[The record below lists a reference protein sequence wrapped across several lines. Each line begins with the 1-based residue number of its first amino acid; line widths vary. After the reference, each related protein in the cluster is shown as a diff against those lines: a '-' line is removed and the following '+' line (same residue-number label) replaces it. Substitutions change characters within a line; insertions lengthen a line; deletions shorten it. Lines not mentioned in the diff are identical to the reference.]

1 MKTNM
6 KVLALASLLLPALCI
21 VDSETATAQ
30 TPRRVIVI
38 PRTPP
43 MHQQPIE
50 QVWVPGHYVQR
61 GRDRIWIDGHYQTAT
76 PQYATYSKPDRY
88 KTWNPGYWR
97 ATPRGRVWVEGYWS
111 Y

>member
-6 KVLALASLLLPALCI
+6 KVLALASLLVPALCA
-21 VDSETATAQ
+21 VDSTTATAQ
-30 TPRRVIVI
+30 TRVIVI
-38 PRTPP
+38 PNTPP
-43 MHQQPIE
+43 MHKQPIE

-61 GRDRIWIDGHYQTAT
+61 GRDRIWIDGHYQTAS
-76 PQYATYSKPDRY
+76 PRYATYSKPARY